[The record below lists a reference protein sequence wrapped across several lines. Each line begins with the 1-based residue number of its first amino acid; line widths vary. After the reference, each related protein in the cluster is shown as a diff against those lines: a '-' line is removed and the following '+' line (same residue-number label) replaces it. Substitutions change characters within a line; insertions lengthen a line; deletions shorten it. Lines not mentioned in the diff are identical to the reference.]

1 MKEISVSEAYAS
13 NDRMREKFKAFVGSL
28 TTEQLASRDTSQDKW
43 TIAEAVEHVSLVGAG
58 ITGLCA
64 KLLSKA
70 QAAGSA
76 SNGLIQLSDSFIDN
90 GEKSMTQKWQ
100 APERVRPTGTQTIA
114 ESFAMMDD
122 TRGRLE
128 ELRPVFEKVSSNET
142 FPHPFLGELT
152 AAEWLSLIGGHEAR
166 HLRQIKRIL
175 DS

>member
-13 NDRMREKFKAFVGSL
+13 NDRMREKFKAFRGRLEDERRGSR
-28 TTEQLASRDTSQDKW
+28 ATSQDKW
-43 TIAEAVEHVSLVGAG
+43 TIAEVVEHVSLVGAG

-128 ELRPVFEKVSSNET
+128 ELRPVFGKVRSNKN
-142 FPHPFLGELT
+142 FSHPCLGEPT
-152 AAEWLSLIGGHEAR
+152 ARG
-166 HLRQIKRIL
+166 
-175 DS
+175 